1 MTEKQLKKLRT
12 FADVCKAEGK
22 DEKDYKT
29 SKRKKAWLNSAIC
42 LRRLKLIC
50 KPFNGKRKPNMADT
64 TQEKLYAWAWIKEKD
79 ADDKRPFGF
88 RLAYCGCDC
97 ARSISS
103 LSARPYLLDRKWVQ
117 HVFENFKSEF
127 EEWMYWEN
135 LTFQEED

>member
-1 MTEKQLKKLRT
+1 MNQEQLKKLRT

-29 SKRKKAWLNSAIC
+29 SKRKKAWVNSAIC

-50 KPFNGKRKPNMADT
+50 KPFNGKRKPNVADT
-64 TQEKLYAWAWIKEKD
+64 TQGKLYVWAWIKEKET
-79 ADDKRPFGF
+79 DDKRLFGF
-88 RLAYCGCDC
+88 RLTCFDSGFG
-97 ARSISS
+97 RSLLS
-103 LSARPYLLDRKWVQ
+103 LGARPYLLDRKWVE

-127 EEWMYWEN
+127 EEWIYWEN